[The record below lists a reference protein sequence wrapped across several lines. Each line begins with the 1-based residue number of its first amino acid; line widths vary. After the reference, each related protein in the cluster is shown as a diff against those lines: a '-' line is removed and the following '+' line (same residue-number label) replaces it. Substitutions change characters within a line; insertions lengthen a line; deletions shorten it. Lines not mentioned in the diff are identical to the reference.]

1 MKTYKL
7 PYPIQINDMD
17 STYISEEMLKE
28 LQSFIEKE
36 IGDRLSFYD
45 IVDRVDRVW
54 FDEKGIKEIIIRGY
68 RVKRGEK

>member
-17 STYISEEMLKE
+17 FGFISEEMLKE
-28 LQSFIEKE
+28 LQSFIE
-36 IGDRLSFYD
+36 YD

-54 FDEKGIKEIIIRGY
+54 FDECGIKEMIIRGF
-68 RVKRGEK
+68 RIKRRENELSST